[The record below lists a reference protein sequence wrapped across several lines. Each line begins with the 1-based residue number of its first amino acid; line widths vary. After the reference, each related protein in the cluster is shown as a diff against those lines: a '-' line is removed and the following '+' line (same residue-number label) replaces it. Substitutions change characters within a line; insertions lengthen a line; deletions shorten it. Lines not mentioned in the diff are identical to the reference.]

1 MKTLRLSTILIG
13 ALVCGGV
20 STALA
25 QSGAIQPAPG
35 AGNDFQFAIL
45 ADPQVSAEDNK
56 GRVSVN
62 AQETTALIAAELNG
76 MKRGPAFVFWAG
88 DLVNVFEPKSVANFK
103 RLCGL
108 FQMPHVLMHGNH
120 DTLPPY
126 DGYRQLQKEIGGVES
141 PYYSFDVGKWHFI
154 VTPCNLQGNSKAEVQ
169 AEKAM
174 LTWLEADLEANK
186 QKLTVFF
193 NHLHFMPQG
202 LSQTEFYMQPLA
214 LRKTMLDL
222 MTRHGNVK
230 YYFNGHVHNGI
241 QTAEKVAWEY
251 KGIKFFTVP
260 TIIQPRPYGEEYPQF
275 KMGIARGGYYL
286 LVDVNGDKLTLR
298 GRLAGVAG
306 EHVFPLTAF
315 KQFEDEE
322 YPLWFHRLVDLPARK
337 EFQNGNFR
345 SGFEHWSLPDR
356 YKRDARPFFI
366 AKTDDKGALFA
377 VETPVESAW
386 SSDEYQQASQ
396 IVSIP
401 PGESPIVEGRYF
413 LPAVPQAGGGY
424 IMAILM
430 NDAELKGMMM
440 FRWSKLE
447 SACNYLPRS
456 IGYQVTGH
464 QTSWMYFQQLGR
476 KKQGMFWRLPDSAKV
491 WHSFCF
497 NLVKLYDSTHEEG
510 AFARLGVTK
519 IQFAFGVWNQNNLP
533 GMRSEARFA
542 DIALHFDQKESA
554 LDNEPL
560 PANDSVFNCEFGQ
573 EVEDQQIKKTS
584 GRGGLP
590 AEKTAE

>member
-108 FQMPHVLMHGNH
+108 FKMPHVLMHGNH

-141 PYYSFDVGKWHFI
+141 PYYSFDVGMWHFI
-154 VTPCNLQGNSKAEVQ
+154 VTPCNLQENSKAEVQ

-186 QKLTVFF
+186 QKPTIFF

-214 LRKTMLDL
+214 LRKKMLDL
-222 MTRHGNVK
+222 MARFGNVK

-275 KMGIARGGYYL
+275 QAGIEHGGYYL

-315 KQFEDEE
+315 KPFKDEE
-322 YPLWFHRLVDLPARK
+322 YPL
-337 EFQNGNFR
+337 
-345 SGFEHWSLPDR
+345 SL
-356 YKRDARPFFI
+356 I
-366 AKTDDKGALFA
+366 H
-377 VETPVESAW
+377 
-386 SSDEYQQASQ
+386 
-396 IVSIP
+396 I
-401 PGESPIVEGRYF
+401 
-413 LPAVPQAGGGY
+413 
-424 IMAILM
+424 
-430 NDAELKGMMM
+430 
-440 FRWSKLE
+440 
-447 SACNYLPRS
+447 
-456 IGYQVTGH
+456 
-464 QTSWMYFQQLGR
+464 
-476 KKQGMFWRLPDSAKV
+476 
-491 WHSFCF
+491 
-497 NLVKLYDSTHEEG
+497 
-510 AFARLGVTK
+510 
-519 IQFAFGVWNQNNLP
+519 
-533 GMRSEARFA
+533 
-542 DIALHFDQKESA
+542 
-554 LDNEPL
+554 
-560 PANDSVFNCEFGQ
+560 
-573 EVEDQQIKKTS
+573 
-584 GRGGLP
+584 
-590 AEKTAE
+590 